1 MVILV
6 LSATWVRI
14 HDYDSAFALLLLLL
28 LCDGHAHYLRFV
40 FEYWQRG
47 TSQFVIRGQISWFSG
62 KVWEKSLSFFPRL
75 AKSSLGLNSKLSV
88 LLCLIL
94 TRPTFHQDLCWG
106 HASQAQARR
115 WHTAICLLKFCHWHP
130 EARHGGL
137 WCTWSTSNFIGWF
150 CLGLGSQMSPTKLFC
165 RDRAPERLPP
175 ATWEWYKVFLGT
187 CLFPPAGAFFSKKRQ
202 TSLYCPSFFMVQVP
216 AIEWAT
222 ELAKHILSSR
232 C

>member
-1 MVILV
+1 MIQHSHCCFCCCCVMVMPIISDLFLSTGSVV
-6 LSATWVRI
+6 LPS
-14 HDYDSAFALLLLLL
+14 
-28 LCDGHAHYLRFV
+28 
-40 FEYWQRG
+40 
-47 TSQFVIRGQISWFSG
+47 SWSEVKYPGSLG
-62 KVWEKSLSFFPRL
+62 KYGKKGLSFFPRL